1 MPSSRASGVSC
12 RSSVLRLAFVLL
24 CAVATQAEDLETHWR
39 KAKLAESGR
48 TYWWRP
54 SLGSDD
60 DPEVSFTM
68 PADAW
73 RKGQLDD
80 GSDYLWRMDPYGQ
93 QHRRSKTALAH
104 PWPIAHPAFR
114 RARGASIAQTTSGPQ
129 RARAARLPE
138 RGRGGAL
145 APAQKSPFPATAF
158 SPGPDVTL

>member
-1 MPSSRASGVSC
+1 MPSRRASGVSC

-24 CAVATQAEDLETHWR
+24 CAVAVQAEELETHWR

-93 QHRRSKTALAH
+93 
-104 PWPIAHPAFR
+104 
-114 RARGASIAQTTSGPQ
+114 
-129 RARAARLPE
+129 
-138 RGRGGAL
+138 
-145 APAQKSPFPATAF
+145 
-158 SPGPDVTL
+158 PDVQLWRESKLDSTHEPFWYTADGQQEVRLTNPFDLAVDHDEL

>member
-1 MPSSRASGVSC
+1 MPSRRASGVSC

-48 TYWWRP
+48 VYWWRP
-54 SLGSDD
+54 SLGSED

-93 QHRRSKTALAH
+93 QHRWSKTALAN
-104 PWPIAHPAFR
+104 P
-114 RARGASIAQTTSGPQ
+114 
-129 RARAARLPE
+129 
-138 RGRGGAL
+138 GG
-145 APAQKSPFPATAF
+145 Q
-158 SPGPDVTL
+158 